1 MTDNKSVPLDRS
13 AKVPS
18 LLEELIY
25 TLKIR
30 DVMTKDLC
38 TISRSE
44 TMRRAQTVMRDKGVT
59 GLPVA
64 ENGRLFGIITVG
76 DIISALDN
84 KTIED
89 RIEYQMVRN
98 VIVLEEDMPLSLG
111 ITYFDRYHF
120 RIFPVLDKENN
131 LVGIVTSRDIINKLL
146 VEMNKE
152 VALLEQLIPAPAQLN
167 SYSVYKEF
175 IHQKFSFEDAGVA
188 SGEFKKILQSKG
200 FNAKLIRRAA
210 VAAYELE
217 MNLVIHSDGGKISMA
232 VSEAQIEIL
241 AKDRGPGIKDVEL
254 ALQEGYSTASEWIRS
269 LGFGAGMGLANVR
282 RVADDFQIT
291 SAPGKGTEVRAI
303 INIGKENANENTN
316 ENERSG

>member
-1 MTDNKSVPLDRS
+1 MTDNKSMPLGKS
-13 AKVPS
+13 EKVPS

-30 DVMTKDLC
+30 DVMTKELR
-38 TISRSE
+38 TISRTE
-44 TMRRAQTVMRDKGVT
+44 TMRRAQTVMKECGIG
-59 GLPVA
+59 GLPVV
-64 ENGRLFGIITVG
+64 ENGRLFGIVSVG
-76 DIISALDN
+76 DIINALDN
-84 KTIED
+84 KIIED
-89 RIEYQMVRN
+89 KVEDQMTRN

-120 RIFPVLDKENN
+120 RFFPVLDKNNN

-152 VALLEQLIPAPAQLN
+152 VTLLEQLIPTPAQVN

-200 FNAKLIRRAA
+200 FNAKLIRRVA

-232 VSEAQIEIL
+232 VSEDKIEIA
-241 AKDRGPGIKDVEL
+241 AKDRGPGIKDLKL
-254 ALQEGYSTASEWIRS
+254 ALQEGWSTANEWIRS
-269 LGFGAGMGLANVR
+269 LGFGAGMGLANVK
-282 RVADDFQIT
+282 RVSDDFHIQ
-291 SAPGKGTEVRAI
+291 SELGRGTEVRSI
-303 INIGKENANENTN
+303 IKITKEAADEN
-316 ENERSG
+316 

>member
-1 MTDNKSVPLDRS
+1 MPENTVPLS
-13 AKVPS
+13 QSEKIPS

-30 DVMTKDLC
+30 DVMTRELC
-38 TISRSE
+38 TISRAE
-44 TMRRAQTVMRDKGVT
+44 TMRRAQALMKEHGLTA
-59 GLPVA
+59 LPVL

-76 DIISALDN
+76 DIIHALDN
-84 KTIED
+84 KIIED
-89 RIEYQMVRN
+89 KVEDQMTRN
-98 VIVLEEDMPLSLG
+98 VIVLEDDMPLSLG

-120 RIFPVLDKENN
+120 RVFPVLDKNN
-131 LVGIVTSRDIINKLL
+131 KLVGIVTSRDIINKLL

-152 VALLEQLIPAPAQLN
+152 VAELEKLLPAPAQVN

-200 FNAKLIRRAA
+200 FDAKLIRRVA

-232 VSEAQIEIL
+232 VNGSSIEIA
-241 AKDRGPGIKDVEL
+241 AKDRGPGIKDVAL
-254 ALQEGYSTASEWIRS
+254 ALQEGYSTANDWIRS
-269 LGFGAGMGLANVR
+269 LGFGAGMGLSNVR
-282 RVADDFQIT
+282 RVSDDFQIQ

-303 INIGKENANENTN
+303 INTGKENADENKRT
-316 ENERSG
+316 GQTT